1 MLEFGQPQVTIAIV
15 FGVLALA
22 IAVLALV
29 IATHAKEDI
38 PYEDVSRKGYRF
50 RRPWLAFLTALLVL
64 TVGTSF
70 LLLPYASGGRPA
82 TVVKVS
88 GGQFYW
94 TIEPAV
100 LPAHE
105 KIAFDVTS
113 VDVNHGFGVYDP
125 DGRLIGSVQA
135 MPGYVNDLRLTFDK
149 VGRVPDPL
157 LRVLRPRATTTWI
170 ASFTVEARRELMEAH
185 ARPSSIPRA
194 TEFLATARVD
204 ERRVAWLFVCTGID
218 RVRRDGPRWDLRC
231 A

>member
-1 MLEFGQPQVTIAIV
+1 VLEFGEPQVAIAIV

-38 PYEDVSRKGYRF
+38 PYEDVSREGYRL

-64 TVGTSF
+64 AVGTSF
-70 LLLPYASGGRPA
+70 LLLPYASGGRSG
-82 TVVKVS
+82 TVVKVA

-94 TIEPAV
+94 TIDPAV

-105 KIAFDVTS
+105 EVSFDVTS

-149 VGRVPDPL
+149 VGEYRIRCFEYCGLSHHNMV
-157 LRVLRPRATTTWI
+157 
-170 ASFTVEARRELMEAH
+170 ASFRVE
-185 ARPSSIPRA
+185 
-194 TEFLATARVD
+194 
-204 ERRVAWLFVCTGID
+204 
-218 RVRRDGPRWDLRC
+218 DGSQ
-231 A
+231 